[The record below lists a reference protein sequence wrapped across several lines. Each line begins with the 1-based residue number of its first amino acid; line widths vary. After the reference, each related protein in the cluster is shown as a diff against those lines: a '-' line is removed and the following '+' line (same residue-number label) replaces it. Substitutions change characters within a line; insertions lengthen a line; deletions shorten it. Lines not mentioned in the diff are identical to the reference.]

1 MARKE
6 DKKEKKAQ
14 RKEKRKEK
22 RGIIGISST
31 PKTEKS
37 STGQITFTTAVP
49 AKVEEIVGRT
59 GTRGEVTQVRCKIL
73 EGYDQGK
80 VIRRNVKGPV
90 RIDDILMLRETEIEA
105 RKLTQ
110 TKRGS

>member
-1 MARKE
+1 MG
-6 DKKEKKAQ
+6 KKEKKREKKAERKER
-14 RKEKRKEK
+14 RKEKK
-22 RGIIGISST
+22 GIIGLTEQKTI
-31 PKTEKS
+31 KTES
-37 STGQITFTTAVP
+37 GQINFSQAVP

-59 GTRGEVTQVRCKIL
+59 GSRGEVIQVRCKIL

-110 TKRGS
+110 IKRGG